1 MTLMAERP
9 RQRHDTRP
17 APRLLR
23 AAGTLEEHRAAYG
36 DLPLRAYAGETG
48 QRRLIDAVHR
58 AGLRGRGGGGY
69 PTGRK
74 LAAVAEAGRTPVVVA
89 NGCESEPA
97 SSKDRA
103 LLSYAPH
110 LVLDGAVLA
119 AHAVGADRVVLCVE
133 RGAGLADR
141 LEREIARRRTDP
153 VRWEVAR
160 LPRRYVASES
170 SALVKYINTGDARP
184 TFAPPRTA
192 DRGVAGRPTL
202 VDNVETLA
210 HLALIALHGAEW
222 FRAVGTDTDPGS
234 TLVTIGGAVHRPG
247 VYEIAPGTRLGAV
260 LDLAGGPT
268 ETLGAALVGGYF
280 GTWVPLPGNELLPLS
295 HDPAGTLGVTVGAG
309 AIVALPATGC
319 GLVETARV
327 ARYLAEESAG
337 QCGPCVFGLPA
348 IADDMEAVGYG
359 RCSPAVRQRLTRR
372 LAMVNGRGACSH
384 PDGATRLVNSAL
396 SAFAADLQT
405 HLGGATCRGAAADPL
420 LPLPAARDRDGS
432 WR

>member
-1 MTLMAERP
+1 MADRP
-9 RQRHDTRP
+9 QRDGTRP

-23 AAGTLEEHRAAYG
+23 AAGTLEEHRGVYG
-36 DLPLRAYAGETG
+36 DLPLRRYAGEPG
-48 QRRLIDAVHR
+48 QRLLIEAVQR
-58 AGLRGRGGGGY
+58 AGLRGRGGGGF
-69 PTGRK
+69 PTGTK
-74 LAAVAEAGRTPVVVA
+74 LAAVAEQGRTPVVIA

-103 LLSYAPH
+103 LLTYAPH

-119 AHAVGADRVVLCVE
+119 AHAVGADRVVVCVE

-170 SALVKYINTGDARP
+170 SALVKYLNTGDARP
-184 TFAPPRTA
+184 TFAPPRTSE
-192 DRGVAGRPTL
+192 RGVAGRPTL

-210 HLALIALHGAEW
+210 HLALIALRGPEW
-222 FRAVGTDTDPGS
+222 FRTVGTATDPGS
-234 TLVTIGGAVHRPG
+234 TLVTVGGAVHRPG
-247 VYEIAPGTRLGAV
+247 VYEIAPGTHLGSV
-260 LDLAGGPT
+260 LELAGGAT
-268 ETLGAALVGGYF
+268 EPLGAALVGGYF
-280 GTWVPLPGNELLPLS
+280 GTWVTLPDNWGLPLS
-295 HDPAGTLGVTVGAG
+295 HDPAGALGVTLGAG
-309 AIVALPATGC
+309 AIVALPAAGC

-348 IADDMEAVGYG
+348 IADDMEAVAYG
-359 RCSPAVRQRLTRR
+359 RCDPAVRQRLTRR
-372 LAMVNGRGACSH
+372 LAVVNGRGACSH

-396 SAFAADLQT
+396 SAFADDLQT
-405 HLGGATCRGAAADPL
+405 HLDGWTCRGVTADPL
-420 LPLPAARDRDGS
+420 LPLPSARDRDGA